1 MLNYPKAIR
10 HCLIFP
16 KQRQGG
22 NVFSSRRAATLL
34 ACVLAVTF
42 IATPIEAQSAT
53 RKPTLEEIKAA
64 KEKEIA
70 KANEAAKAKAK
81 LAAAANQLKALTV
94 KANAARAIYLREQ
107 AELNVAI
114 VKAEKA
120 AKKERAAIAAVA
132 DANMRIGKMAAN
144 AYIMGSGFTDFDSIL
159 SANGPQDL
167 ADRLSI
173 LDALGEGNATVLS
186 RLKVAQDAAAQA
198 KAEADAARAEQA
210 VATARVAAAKKIA
223 DTARA
228 QQQVEV
234 NKLEKIQAQIIREL
248 SSARK
253 KRVTLEQQRQLAILE
268 EELAN
273 RAGQTTGQ
281 AKIWPVNGVGF
292 SAGRSTFRTNENQR
306 SAAVAFAKKQVL
318 ARKPYVWGNEGPN
331 SFDCS
336 GLVFAAYRSAGLDYT
351 QWDRVNSRIYY
362 SWTKRV
368 PLNELVPGDLIFY
381 SYKADIS
388 TIHHITIYAGNGMMW
403 EAHNT
408 KKGLL
413 FSSIYSI
420 QGLIP
425 FGGRV

>member
-1 MLNYPKAIR
+1 
-10 HCLIFP
+10 
-16 KQRQGG
+16 
-22 NVFSSRRAATLL
+22 VFSSRSAAGLV
-34 ACVLAVTF
+34 ACVLAMTF

-81 LAAAANQLKALTV
+81 LVVAANQLRELTIKAD
-94 KANAARAIYLREQ
+94 AARAVYLREQ
-107 AELNVAI
+107 AELKLAVA
-114 VKAEKA
+114 KLEKA

-173 LDALGEGNATVLS
+173 LDALGEGNSEVLS
-186 RLKVAQDAAAQA
+186 RLKVAQNAAAEA

-223 DTARA
+223 DDARA
-228 QQQVEV
+228 VQQVEV
-234 NKLEKIQAQIIREL
+234 DKLERIQAQIIREL
-248 SSARK
+248 SNARK

-281 AKIWPVNGVGF
+281 AKIWPVTGVGF
-292 SAGRSTFRTNENQR
+292 SNGRSTFRTSESQR

-336 GLVFAAYRSAGLDYT
+336 GLVFASYRNAGLDYT

-362 SWTKRV
+362 SWTKRI

>member
-22 NVFSSRRAATLL
+22 NVFSSRRAASLL

>member
-1 MLNYPKAIR
+1 M
-10 HCLIFP
+10 
-16 KQRQGG
+16 
-22 NVFSSRRAATLL
+22 FSSRRAATVLACLL
-34 ACVLAVTF
+34 AFTF
-42 IATPIEAQSAT
+42 VATPIEAQSAT

-64 KEKEIA
+64 KAKEIA

-81 LAAAANQLKALTV
+81 LAAAANQLKALTI
-94 KANAARAIYLREQ
+94 KSNAARAIYLREQ
-107 AELNVAI
+107 AELNVATA
-114 VKAEKA
+114 KAEKA
-120 AKKERAAIAAVA
+120 AKKEQAAIAAVA

-144 AYIMGSGFTDFDSIL
+144 AYIMGSGFTDFDSVL

-173 LDALGEGNATVLS
+173 LDALGEGNTEVLS
-186 RLKVAQDAAAQA
+186 RLKVAQTAAADA

-223 DTARA
+223 DEARA

-281 AKIWPVNGVGF
+281 AKIWPTNGIGF
-292 SAGRSTFRTNENQR
+292 SAGRTSIRTDEGQR
-306 SAAVAFAKKQVL
+306 SVAVAFAKKQVL

-368 PLNELVPGDLIFY
+368 PLSELVPGDLIFY
-381 SYKADIS
+381 SYKANIS

-420 QGLIP
+420 PGLIP

>member
-1 MLNYPKAIR
+1 M
-10 HCLIFP
+10 
-16 KQRQGG
+16 
-22 NVFSSRRAATLL
+22 FSSRRAATLL
-34 ACVLAVTF
+34 ACLLAFTF

-64 KEKEIA
+64 KNKEIA

-81 LAAAANQLKALTV
+81 LAAAANQLKALTI
-94 KANAARAIYLREQ
+94 KSNAARAIYLREQ
-107 AELNVAI
+107 AELNVATA
-114 VKAEKA
+114 KAEKA
-120 AKKERAAIAAVA
+120 AKKEQAAIAAVA

-144 AYIMGSGFTDFDSIL
+144 AYIMGSGFTDFDSVL

-167 ADRLSI
+167 ADRLSF
-173 LDALGEGNATVLS
+173 LDALGEGNTEVLS
-186 RLKVAQDAAAQA
+186 RLKVAQTAAAEA

-223 DTARA
+223 DEARA

-281 AKIWPVNGVGF
+281 AKIWPTNGIGF
-292 SAGRSTFRTNENQR
+292 SAGRTSIRTDESQR
-306 SAAVAFAKKQVL
+306 SVAVAFAKKQVL

-368 PLNELVPGDLIFY
+368 PLSELVPGDLIFY
-381 SYKADIS
+381 SYKANIS

-420 QGLIP
+420 PGLIP

>member
-1 MLNYPKAIR
+1 M
-10 HCLIFP
+10 
-16 KQRQGG
+16 
-22 NVFSSRRAATLL
+22 FSSRRAASLL
-34 ACVLAVTF
+34 ACLLAFTF
-42 IATPIEAQSAT
+42 VATPIQAQSAT

-64 KEKEIA
+64 KAKETA
-70 KANEAAKAKAK
+70 KANEAAKAKVK
-81 LAAAANQLKALTV
+81 LAVAANQLRALTI

-107 AELNVAI
+107 AELNIATA
-114 VKAEKA
+114 KAEKA
-120 AKKERAAIAAVA
+120 AKKEQAAIAAVA

-144 AYIMGSGFTDFDSIL
+144 AYIMGSGFTDFDSVL

-167 ADRLSI
+167 ADRLSF
-173 LDALGEGNATVLS
+173 LDALGEGNTEVLA
-186 RLKVAQDAAAQA
+186 RLKVAQAAAAEA

-210 VATARVAAAKKIA
+210 VATARVAAAKKVA
-223 DTARA
+223 DDARA

-234 NKLEKIQAQIIREL
+234 DKLEKIQAQIIREL

-281 AKIWPVNGVGF
+281 AKIWPANGVGF
-292 SAGRSTFRTNENQR
+292 NAGRTSIRTNENQR

-381 SYKADIS
+381 SYKANIS

-420 QGLIP
+420 PGLIP

>member
-1 MLNYPKAIR
+1 M
-10 HCLIFP
+10 
-16 KQRQGG
+16 
-22 NVFSSRRAATLL
+22 FSSRRAASLL
-34 ACVLAVTF
+34 ACLLAFTF
-42 IATPIEAQSAT
+42 VATPIQAQSAT

-64 KEKEIA
+64 KAKETA

-81 LAAAANQLKALTV
+81 LAVAANQLRALTI

-107 AELNVAI
+107 AELNIATA
-114 VKAEKA
+114 KAEKA
-120 AKKERAAIAAVA
+120 AKKEQAAIAAVA

-144 AYIMGSGFTDFDSIL
+144 AYIMGSGFTDFDSVL

-167 ADRLSI
+167 ADRLSF
-173 LDALGEGNATVLS
+173 LDALGEGNAEVLA
-186 RLKVAQDAAAQA
+186 RLKVAQAAAAEA

-223 DTARA
+223 DDARA

-234 NKLEKIQAQIIREL
+234 DKLEKIQAQIIREL

-281 AKIWPVNGVGF
+281 AKIWPANGVGF
-292 SAGRSTFRTNENQR
+292 NAGRTSIRTNENQR

-381 SYKADIS
+381 SYKANIS

-420 QGLIP
+420 PGLIP

>member
-1 MLNYPKAIR
+1 M
-10 HCLIFP
+10 
-16 KQRQGG
+16 
-22 NVFSSRRAATLL
+22 FSSRRAATLL
-34 ACVLAVTF
+34 ACLLAFTF

-64 KEKEIA
+64 KNKEIA

-81 LAAAANQLKALTV
+81 LAAAANQLKALTI
-94 KANAARAIYLREQ
+94 KSNAARAIYLREQ
-107 AELNVAI
+107 AELNIATA
-114 VKAEKA
+114 KAEKA
-120 AKKERAAIAAVA
+120 AKKEQAAIAAVA

-144 AYIMGSGFTDFDSIL
+144 AYIMGSGFTDFDSVL

-167 ADRLSI
+167 ADRLSF
-173 LDALGEGNATVLS
+173 LDALGEGNTEVLS
-186 RLKVAQDAAAQA
+186 RLKVAQTAAAEA

-223 DTARA
+223 DEARA

-281 AKIWPVNGVGF
+281 AKIWPTNGIGF
-292 SAGRSTFRTNENQR
+292 SAGRTSIRTDESQR
-306 SAAVAFAKKQVL
+306 SVAVAFAKKQVL

-368 PLNELVPGDLIFY
+368 PLSELVPGDLIFY
-381 SYKADIS
+381 SYKANIS

-420 QGLIP
+420 PGLIP

>member
-1 MLNYPKAIR
+1 M
-10 HCLIFP
+10 
-16 KQRQGG
+16 
-22 NVFSSRRAATLL
+22 FSSRSAAGLL
-34 ACVLAVTF
+34 ACVLAITF

-53 RKPTLEEIKAA
+53 RKPTLEEIKVA
-64 KEKEIA
+64 KDKEIA

-81 LAAAANQLKALTV
+81 LAAAANQLRALTV

-107 AELNVAI
+107 AALV
-114 VKAEKA
+114 VSTKKAEKA
-120 AKKERAAIAAVA
+120 AKKESAAIAAVA
-132 DANMRIGKMAAN
+132 GANMRIGKMAAN

-159 SANGPQDL
+159 NANGPQDL

-173 LDALGEGNATVLS
+173 LDALGEGNSTVLA
-186 RLKVAQDAAAQA
+186 RLKIAQAAAAEA

-210 VATARVAAAKKIA
+210 VATARVAAAKKVA
-223 DTARA
+223 DSARA
-228 QQQVEV
+228 EQQVEV

-281 AKIWPVNGVGF
+281 AKIWPVTGVGF
-292 SAGRSTFRTNENQR
+292 SNGRSTFRTSESQR
-306 SAAVAFAKKQVL
+306 SEAVAFAKKQVL
-318 ARKPYVWGNEGPN
+318 ARKPYVWGNEGPS

-368 PLNELVPGDLIFY
+368 PLSELVPGDLIFY

>member
-1 MLNYPKAIR
+1 
-10 HCLIFP
+10 
-16 KQRQGG
+16 
-22 NVFSSRRAATLL
+22 VFSSRRAATLL

-107 AELNVAI
+107 AELKVAI
-114 VKAEKA
+114 AKAEKA

-186 RLKVAQDAAAQA
+186 RLKVAQDAAAEA

-223 DTARA
+223 DNARS

-281 AKIWPVNGVGF
+281 AKIWPVTGIGF
-292 SAGRSTFRTNENQR
+292 NAGRTSIRTNENQR
-306 SAAVAFAKKQVL
+306 STAVAFAKKQVL
-318 ARKPYVWGNEGPN
+318 ARKPYIWGNEGPN

-368 PLNELVPGDLIFY
+368 PLSELVPGDLIFY

>member
-1 MLNYPKAIR
+1 M
-10 HCLIFP
+10 
-16 KQRQGG
+16 
-22 NVFSSRRAATLL
+22 FSSRRAATLL
-34 ACVLAVTF
+34 ACLLAFTF

-64 KEKEIA
+64 KNKEIA

-81 LAAAANQLKALTV
+81 LAAAANQLKALTI
-94 KANAARAIYLREQ
+94 KSNAARAIYLREQ
-107 AELNVAI
+107 AELNIATA
-114 VKAEKA
+114 KAEKA
-120 AKKERAAIAAVA
+120 AKKEQAAIAAVA

-144 AYIMGSGFTDFDSIL
+144 AYIMGSGFTDFDSVL

-167 ADRLSI
+167 ADRLSF
-173 LDALGEGNATVLS
+173 LDALGEGNTEVLS
-186 RLKVAQDAAAQA
+186 RLKVAQTAAAEA

-223 DTARA
+223 DEARA

-281 AKIWPVNGVGF
+281 AKIWPTNGIGF
-292 SAGRSTFRTNENQR
+292 SAGRTSIRTDESQR
-306 SAAVAFAKKQVL
+306 SIAVAFAKKQVL

-368 PLNELVPGDLIFY
+368 PLSELVPGDLIFY
-381 SYKADIS
+381 SYKANIS

-420 QGLIP
+420 PGLIP

>member
-1 MLNYPKAIR
+1 M
-10 HCLIFP
+10 
-16 KQRQGG
+16 
-22 NVFSSRRAATLL
+22 FSSRRAATLL
-34 ACVLAVTF
+34 ACLLAFTF

-64 KEKEIA
+64 KAKEIA

-81 LAAAANQLKALTV
+81 LAAAANQLKALTI
-94 KANAARAIYLREQ
+94 KSNAARAIYLREQ
-107 AELNVAI
+107 AELNVATA
-114 VKAEKA
+114 KAEKA
-120 AKKERAAIAAVA
+120 AKKEQAAIAAVA

-144 AYIMGSGFTDFDSIL
+144 AYIMGSGFTDFDSVL

-167 ADRLSI
+167 ADRLSF
-173 LDALGEGNATVLS
+173 LDALGEGNTEVLS
-186 RLKVAQDAAAQA
+186 RLKVAQTAAAEA

-223 DTARA
+223 DEARA

-281 AKIWPVNGVGF
+281 AKIWPTNGIGF
-292 SAGRSTFRTNENQR
+292 GAGRTSIRTDEGQR
-306 SAAVAFAKKQVL
+306 SVAVAFAKKQVL

-368 PLNELVPGDLIFY
+368 PLSELVPGDLIFY
-381 SYKADIS
+381 SYKANIS

-420 QGLIP
+420 PGLIP

>member
-1 MLNYPKAIR
+1 M
-10 HCLIFP
+10 
-16 KQRQGG
+16 
-22 NVFSSRRAATLL
+22 FSSRRAATVLACLL
-34 ACVLAVTF
+34 AFTF
-42 IATPIEAQSAT
+42 VATPIEAQSAT

-64 KEKEIA
+64 KNKEIA

-81 LAAAANQLKALTV
+81 LAAAANQLKALTI
-94 KANAARAIYLREQ
+94 KSNAARAIYLREQ
-107 AELNVAI
+107 AELNIATA
-114 VKAEKA
+114 KAEKA
-120 AKKERAAIAAVA
+120 AKKEQAAIAAVA

-144 AYIMGSGFTDFDSIL
+144 AYIMGSGFTDFDSVL

-167 ADRLSI
+167 ADRLSF
-173 LDALGEGNATVLS
+173 LDALGEGNTEVLS
-186 RLKVAQDAAAQA
+186 RLKVAQTAAAEA

-223 DTARA
+223 DEARA

-281 AKIWPVNGVGF
+281 AKIWPTNGIGF
-292 SAGRSTFRTNENQR
+292 GAGRTSIRTDEGQR
-306 SAAVAFAKKQVL
+306 SVAVAFAKKQVL

-368 PLNELVPGDLIFY
+368 PLSELVPGDLIFY
-381 SYKADIS
+381 SYKANIS

-420 QGLIP
+420 PGLIP

>member
-1 MLNYPKAIR
+1 M
-10 HCLIFP
+10 
-16 KQRQGG
+16 
-22 NVFSSRRAATLL
+22 FSSRRAATVLACLL
-34 ACVLAVTF
+34 AFTF

-64 KEKEIA
+64 KNKEIA

-81 LAAAANQLKALTV
+81 LAAAANQLKALTI
-94 KANAARAIYLREQ
+94 KSNAARAIYLREQ
-107 AELNVAI
+107 AELNIATA
-114 VKAEKA
+114 KAEKA
-120 AKKERAAIAAVA
+120 AKKEQAAIAAVA

-144 AYIMGSGFTDFDSIL
+144 AYIMGSGFTDFDSVL

-167 ADRLSI
+167 ADRLSF
-173 LDALGEGNATVLS
+173 LDALGEGNTEVLS
-186 RLKVAQDAAAQA
+186 RLKVAQTAAAEA

-223 DTARA
+223 DEARA

-281 AKIWPVNGVGF
+281 AKIWPTNGIGF
-292 SAGRSTFRTNENQR
+292 GAGRTSIRTDEGQR
-306 SAAVAFAKKQVL
+306 SVAVAFAKKQVL

-368 PLNELVPGDLIFY
+368 PLSELVPGDLIFY
-381 SYKADIS
+381 SYKANIS
-388 TIHHITIYAGNGMMW
+388 TIHHITIYAGNRMMW

-420 QGLIP
+420 PGLIP

>member
-1 MLNYPKAIR
+1 M
-10 HCLIFP
+10 
-16 KQRQGG
+16 
-22 NVFSSRRAATLL
+22 FSSRSAAGLL
-34 ACVLAVTF
+34 ACVLAITF

-64 KEKEIA
+64 KDKEIA

-81 LAAAANQLKALTV
+81 LAAAANQLRALTV

-107 AELNVAI
+107 AALV
-114 VKAEKA
+114 VSTKKAEKA
-120 AKKERAAIAAVA
+120 AKKESAAIAAVA
-132 DANMRIGKMAAN
+132 GANMRIGKMAAN

-159 SANGPQDL
+159 NANGPQDL

-173 LDALGEGNATVLS
+173 LDALGEGNSTVLA
-186 RLKVAQDAAAQA
+186 RLKIAQAAAAEA

-210 VATARVAAAKKIA
+210 VATARVAAAKKVA
-223 DTARA
+223 DSARA
-228 QQQVEV
+228 EQQVEV

-281 AKIWPVNGVGF
+281 AKIWPVTGVGF
-292 SAGRSTFRTNENQR
+292 SNGRSTFRTSESQR
-306 SAAVAFAKKQVL
+306 SEAVAFAKKQVL

-331 SFDCS
+331 TFDCS

-368 PLNELVPGDLIFY
+368 PLSELVPGDLIFY

>member
-1 MLNYPKAIR
+1 M
-10 HCLIFP
+10 
-16 KQRQGG
+16 
-22 NVFSSRRAATLL
+22 FSSRRAATVLACLL
-34 ACVLAVTF
+34 AFTF
-42 IATPIEAQSAT
+42 VATPIEAQSAT

-64 KEKEIA
+64 KNKEIA

-81 LAAAANQLKALTV
+81 LAAAANQLKALTI
-94 KANAARAIYLREQ
+94 KSNAARAIYLREQ
-107 AELNVAI
+107 AELNIATA
-114 VKAEKA
+114 KAEKA
-120 AKKERAAIAAVA
+120 AKKEQAAIAAVA

-144 AYIMGSGFTDFDSIL
+144 AYIMGSGFTDFDSVL

-167 ADRLSI
+167 ADRLSF
-173 LDALGEGNATVLS
+173 LDALGEGNTEVLS
-186 RLKVAQDAAAQA
+186 RLKVAQTAAAEA
-198 KAEADAARAEQA
+198 KAEADAARAEQS

-223 DTARA
+223 DEARA

-281 AKIWPVNGVGF
+281 AKIWPTNGIGF
-292 SAGRSTFRTNENQR
+292 SAGRTSIRTDESQR
-306 SAAVAFAKKQVL
+306 SVAVAFAKKQVL

-368 PLNELVPGDLIFY
+368 PLSELVPGDLIFY
-381 SYKADIS
+381 SYKANIS

-420 QGLIP
+420 PGLIP

>member
-1 MLNYPKAIR
+1 
-10 HCLIFP
+10 
-16 KQRQGG
+16 
-22 NVFSSRRAATLL
+22 VFSSRRAASLL
-34 ACVLAVTF
+34 ACLLAFTF
-42 IATPIEAQSAT
+42 VATPIQAQSAT

-64 KEKEIA
+64 KAKEIA

-81 LAAAANQLKALTV
+81 LAVAANQLKALTI
-94 KANAARAIYLREQ
+94 KSNAARAIYLKEQ
-107 AELNVAI
+107 AELNIATA
-114 VKAEKA
+114 KAEKA
-120 AKKERAAIAAVA
+120 AKKEQAAIAAVA

-144 AYIMGSGFTDFDSIL
+144 AYIMGSGFTDFDSVL

-167 ADRLSI
+167 ADRLSF
-173 LDALGEGNATVLS
+173 LDALGEGNTEVLA
-186 RLKVAQDAAAQA
+186 RLKVAQAAAAEA

-223 DTARA
+223 DDARA

-281 AKIWPVNGVGF
+281 AKIWPANGVGF
-292 SAGRSTFRTNENQR
+292 NAGRTSIRTNENQR
-306 SAAVAFAKKQVL
+306 SEAVAFAKKQVL

-381 SYKADIS
+381 SYKANIS

-420 QGLIP
+420 PGLIP

>member
-1 MLNYPKAIR
+1 
-10 HCLIFP
+10 
-16 KQRQGG
+16 
-22 NVFSSRRAATLL
+22 VFSSRRAATLL
-34 ACVLAVTF
+34 ACLLAFTF
-42 IATPIEAQSAT
+42 VATPIEAQSAT

-64 KEKEIA
+64 KAKEIA

-81 LAAAANQLKALTV
+81 LAAAANQLKALTI
-94 KANAARAIYLREQ
+94 KSNAARAIYLREQ
-107 AELNVAI
+107 AELNTATA
-114 VKAEKA
+114 KAEKA
-120 AKKERAAIAAVA
+120 AKKEQAAIVAVA

-144 AYIMGSGFTDFDSIL
+144 AYIMGSGFTDFDSVL

-173 LDALGEGNATVLS
+173 LDALGEGNTEVLS
-186 RLKVAQDAAAQA
+186 RLKVAQTAAAEA

-223 DTARA
+223 DEARA

-281 AKIWPVNGVGF
+281 AKIWPTNGIGF
-292 SAGRSTFRTNENQR
+292 SAGRTSIRTDESQR
-306 SAAVAFAKKQVL
+306 SVAVAFAKKQVL

-368 PLNELVPGDLIFY
+368 PLSELVPGDLIFY
-381 SYKADIS
+381 SYKANIS

-420 QGLIP
+420 PGLIP

>member
-1 MLNYPKAIR
+1 M
-10 HCLIFP
+10 
-16 KQRQGG
+16 
-22 NVFSSRRAATLL
+22 FSSRSAAGLL
-34 ACVLAVTF
+34 ACVLAITF

-64 KEKEIA
+64 KDKEIA

-81 LAAAANQLKALTV
+81 LAAAANQLRALTV

-107 AELNVAI
+107 AALV
-114 VKAEKA
+114 VSTKKAEKA
-120 AKKERAAIAAVA
+120 AKKESAAIAAVA
-132 DANMRIGKMAAN
+132 GANMRIGKMAAN

-159 SANGPQDL
+159 NANGPQDL

-173 LDALGEGNATVLS
+173 LDALGEGNSTVLA
-186 RLKVAQDAAAQA
+186 RLKIAQAAAAEA

-210 VATARVAAAKKIA
+210 VATARVAAAKKVA
-223 DTARA
+223 DSARA
-228 QQQVEV
+228 EQQVEV

-281 AKIWPVNGVGF
+281 AKIWPVTGVGF
-292 SAGRSTFRTNENQR
+292 SNGRSTFRTSESQR
-306 SAAVAFAKKQVL
+306 SEAVAFAKKQVL
-318 ARKPYVWGNEGPN
+318 ARKPYVWGNEGPS

-368 PLNELVPGDLIFY
+368 PLSELVPGDLIFY

>member
-1 MLNYPKAIR
+1 M
-10 HCLIFP
+10 
-16 KQRQGG
+16 
-22 NVFSSRRAATLL
+22 FSSRSAAGLL
-34 ACVLAVTF
+34 ACVLAITF

-53 RKPTLEEIKAA
+53 RKPTLAEIKAA
-64 KEKEIA
+64 KDKEIA

-107 AELNVAI
+107 AALV
-114 VKAEKA
+114 VSTKKAEKA
-120 AKKERAAIAAVA
+120 AKKESAAIAAVA
-132 DANMRIGKMAAN
+132 GANMRIGKMAAN

-159 SANGPQDL
+159 NANGPQDL

-173 LDALGEGNATVLS
+173 LDALGEGNSTVLA
-186 RLKVAQDAAAQA
+186 RLKIAQAAAAEA

-210 VATARVAAAKKIA
+210 VATARVALAKKVA
-223 DTARA
+223 DSAKA
-228 QQQVEV
+228 EQQVEV
-234 NKLEKIQAQIIREL
+234 NKLEKIQAQIIKEL

-281 AKIWPVNGVGF
+281 AKIWPVTGVGF
-292 SAGRSTFRTNENQR
+292 SNGRSTFRTSESQR
-306 SAAVAFAKKQVL
+306 SEAVAFAKKQVL
-318 ARKPYVWGNEGPN
+318 ARKPYVWGNEGPS

-368 PLNELVPGDLIFY
+368 PLSELVPGDLIFY

>member
-22 NVFSSRRAATLL
+22 NVFSSRRAASLL

-94 KANAARAIYLREQ
+94 KANAARATYLREQ

>member
-1 MLNYPKAIR
+1 M
-10 HCLIFP
+10 
-16 KQRQGG
+16 
-22 NVFSSRRAATLL
+22 FSSRRAASLL
-34 ACVLAVTF
+34 ACLLAFTF
-42 IATPIEAQSAT
+42 VATPIQAQSAT

-64 KEKEIA
+64 KAKETA

-81 LAAAANQLKALTV
+81 LAVAANQLRALTI

-107 AELNVAI
+107 AELNIATA
-114 VKAEKA
+114 KAEKA
-120 AKKERAAIAAVA
+120 AKKEQAAIAAVA

-144 AYIMGSGFTDFDSIL
+144 AYIMGSGFTDFDSVL

-167 ADRLSI
+167 ADRLSF
-173 LDALGEGNATVLS
+173 LDALGEGNTEVLA
-186 RLKVAQDAAAQA
+186 RLKVAQAAAAEA

-210 VATARVAAAKKIA
+210 VATARVAAAKKVA
-223 DTARA
+223 DDARA

-234 NKLEKIQAQIIREL
+234 DKLEKIQAQIIREL

-281 AKIWPVNGVGF
+281 AKIWPANGVGF
-292 SAGRSTFRTNENQR
+292 NAGRTSIRTNENQR

-381 SYKADIS
+381 SYKANIS

-420 QGLIP
+420 PGLIP

>member
-1 MLNYPKAIR
+1 M
-10 HCLIFP
+10 
-16 KQRQGG
+16 
-22 NVFSSRRAATLL
+22 FSSRRAATLL
-34 ACVLAVTF
+34 ACLLAFTVV
-42 IATPIEAQSAT
+42 ATPIEAQSAT

-64 KEKEIA
+64 KAKEIA

-81 LAAAANQLKALTV
+81 LAAAANQLKALTI
-94 KANAARAIYLREQ
+94 KSNAARAIYLREQ
-107 AELNVAI
+107 AELNIATA
-114 VKAEKA
+114 KAEKA
-120 AKKERAAIAAVA
+120 AKKEQAAIVAVA

-144 AYIMGSGFTDFDSIL
+144 AYIMGSGFTDFDSVL

-173 LDALGEGNATVLS
+173 LDALGEGNTEVLS
-186 RLKVAQDAAAQA
+186 RLKVAQTAAAEA

-223 DTARA
+223 DEARA

-281 AKIWPVNGVGF
+281 AKIWPTNGIGF
-292 SAGRSTFRTNENQR
+292 SAGRSTIRTDENQR
-306 SAAVAFAKKQVL
+306 SAAVAFSKKQVL
-318 ARKPYVWGNEGPN
+318 ARKPYVWGDEGPN
-331 SFDCS
+331 AFDCS
-336 GLVFAAYRSAGLDYT
+336 GLVFAAYRSAGLDWT

-368 PLNELVPGDLIFY
+368 PLSELVPGDLIFY
-381 SYKADIS
+381 SYKANIS

-420 QGLIP
+420 PGLIP

>member
-1 MLNYPKAIR
+1 M
-10 HCLIFP
+10 
-16 KQRQGG
+16 
-22 NVFSSRRAATLL
+22 FSSRRAATLL
-34 ACVLAVTF
+34 ACLLAFTF
-42 IATPIEAQSAT
+42 VATPIQAQSAT

-64 KEKEIA
+64 KAKETA

-81 LAAAANQLKALTV
+81 LAVAANQLRALTI

-107 AELNVAI
+107 AELNIATA
-114 VKAEKA
+114 KAEKA
-120 AKKERAAIAAVA
+120 AKKEQAAIAAVA

-144 AYIMGSGFTDFDSIL
+144 AYIMGSGFTDFDSVL

-167 ADRLSI
+167 ADRLSF
-173 LDALGEGNATVLS
+173 LDALGEGNTEVLA
-186 RLKVAQDAAAQA
+186 RLKVAQAAAAEA

-210 VATARVAAAKKIA
+210 VATARVAAAKKVA
-223 DTARA
+223 DDARA

-234 NKLEKIQAQIIREL
+234 DKLEKIQAQIIREL

-281 AKIWPVNGVGF
+281 AKIWPANGVGF
-292 SAGRSTFRTNENQR
+292 NAGRTSIRTNENQR

-381 SYKADIS
+381 SYKANIS

-420 QGLIP
+420 PGLIP

>member
-1 MLNYPKAIR
+1 M
-10 HCLIFP
+10 
-16 KQRQGG
+16 
-22 NVFSSRRAATLL
+22 FSSRRAATLL
-34 ACVLAVTF
+34 ACVLAFTF
-42 IATPIEAQSAT
+42 GATPIEAQSAT

-64 KEKEIA
+64 KNKEIA

-81 LAAAANQLKALTV
+81 LAAAANQLKALTI
-94 KANAARAIYLREQ
+94 KSNAARAIYLREQ
-107 AELNVAI
+107 AELNIATA
-114 VKAEKA
+114 KAEKA
-120 AKKERAAIAAVA
+120 AKKEQAAIAAVA
-132 DANMRIGKMAAN
+132 DANMRIGKMASN
-144 AYIMGSGFTDFDSIL
+144 AYIMGSGFTDFDSVL

-167 ADRLSI
+167 ADRLSF
-173 LDALGEGNATVLS
+173 LDALGEGNTEVLA
-186 RLKVAQDAAAQA
+186 RLKVAQAAAAEA

-223 DTARA
+223 DDARA

-281 AKIWPVNGVGF
+281 AKIWPANGVGF
-292 SAGRSTFRTNENQR
+292 NAGRTSIRTNENQR

-381 SYKADIS
+381 SYKANIS

-420 QGLIP
+420 PGLIP

>member
-1 MLNYPKAIR
+1 M
-10 HCLIFP
+10 
-16 KQRQGG
+16 
-22 NVFSSRRAATLL
+22 FSSRSATGFL
-34 ACVLAVTF
+34 ACVLAITF
-42 IATPIEAQSAT
+42 IVTPIEAQSLT
-53 RKPTLEEIKAA
+53 RKPTLAEIKAA
-64 KEKEIA
+64 KAKEIA

-81 LAAAANQLKALTV
+81 LAAAANQLRALTV
-94 KANAARAIYLREQ
+94 KANAARAIYLKEQ
-107 AELNVAI
+107 AELKITIA
-114 VKAEKA
+114 KAKKTA
-120 AKKERAAIAAVA
+120 VKERAAVA
-132 DANMRIGKMAAN
+132 SVGEANTRIGKMAAN
-144 AYIMGSGFTDFDSIL
+144 AYIMGSGFTDFDSVL

-173 LDALGEGNATVLS
+173 LDALGEGNAEVLS
-186 RLKVAQDAAAQA
+186 RLKVVQA
-198 KAEADAARAEQA
+198 VAAEAKVEAEAARAEQA
-210 VATARVAAAKKIA
+210 VATARVAAAKKIT
-223 DTARA
+223 DDARA

-234 NKLEKIQAQIIREL
+234 NKLEKIQAQIISEL

-253 KRVTLEQQRQLAILE
+253 KRITLEQQRQLAILE

-273 RAGQTTGQ
+273 RAGKTTGQ
-281 AKIWPVNGVGF
+281 AKIWPVTGIGF
-292 SAGRSTFRTNENQR
+292 NAGRSTIRTSESQR
-306 SAAVAFAKKQVL
+306 SSAVAFAKKQVL

-336 GLVFAAYRSAGLDYT
+336 GLVFAAYRAAGLDWT

-368 PLNELVPGDLIFY
+368 PLNQLVPGDLIFY
-381 SYKADIS
+381 SYQANIS

-413 FSSIYSI
+413 FSSIYSVP
-420 QGLIP
+420 GLIP

>member
-1 MLNYPKAIR
+1 
-10 HCLIFP
+10 
-16 KQRQGG
+16 
-22 NVFSSRRAATLL
+22 VFSSRRAATLL
-34 ACVLAVTF
+34 ACLLAFTF

-64 KEKEIA
+64 KNKEIA

-81 LAAAANQLKALTV
+81 LAAAANQLKALTI
-94 KANAARAIYLREQ
+94 KSNAARAIYLREQ
-107 AELNVAI
+107 AELNIATA
-114 VKAEKA
+114 KAEKA
-120 AKKERAAIAAVA
+120 AKKEQAAIAAVA

-144 AYIMGSGFTDFDSIL
+144 AYIMGSGFTDFDSVL

-167 ADRLSI
+167 ADRLSF
-173 LDALGEGNATVLS
+173 LDALGEGNTEVLS
-186 RLKVAQDAAAQA
+186 RLKVAQTAAAEA
-198 KAEADAARAEQA
+198 KAEADAARAEQS

-223 DTARA
+223 DEARA

-281 AKIWPVNGVGF
+281 AKIWPTNGIGF
-292 SAGRSTFRTNENQR
+292 SAGRTSIRTDESQR
-306 SAAVAFAKKQVL
+306 SVAVAFAKKQVL

-368 PLNELVPGDLIFY
+368 PLSELVPGDLIFY
-381 SYKADIS
+381 SYKANIS

-420 QGLIP
+420 PGLIP

>member
-1 MLNYPKAIR
+1 M
-10 HCLIFP
+10 
-16 KQRQGG
+16 
-22 NVFSSRRAATLL
+22 FSSRRAATLL
-34 ACVLAVTF
+34 ACLLAFTF

-64 KEKEIA
+64 KNKEIA

-81 LAAAANQLKALTV
+81 LAAAANQLKALTI
-94 KANAARAIYLREQ
+94 KSNAARAIYLREQ
-107 AELNVAI
+107 AELNVATA
-114 VKAEKA
+114 KAEKA
-120 AKKERAAIAAVA
+120 AKKEQAAIAAVA

-144 AYIMGSGFTDFDSIL
+144 AYIMGSGFTDFDSVL

-173 LDALGEGNATVLS
+173 LDALGEGNTEVLS
-186 RLKVAQDAAAQA
+186 RLKVAQTAAAEA

-223 DTARA
+223 DEARA

-281 AKIWPVNGVGF
+281 AKIWPTNGIGF
-292 SAGRSTFRTNENQR
+292 SAGRTSIRTDESQR
-306 SAAVAFAKKQVL
+306 SVAVAFAKKQVL

-368 PLNELVPGDLIFY
+368 PLSELVPGDLIFY
-381 SYKADIS
+381 SYKANIS

-420 QGLIP
+420 PGLIP

>member
-1 MLNYPKAIR
+1 M
-10 HCLIFP
+10 
-16 KQRQGG
+16 
-22 NVFSSRRAATLL
+22 FSSRSAAGLL
-34 ACVLAVTF
+34 ACVLAITF

-64 KEKEIA
+64 KDKEIA

-81 LAAAANQLKALTV
+81 LAAAANQLRALTV

-107 AELNVAI
+107 AALV
-114 VKAEKA
+114 VSTKKAQKA
-120 AKKERAAIAAVA
+120 AEKERAAIAAVA
-132 DANMRIGKMAAN
+132 GANMRIGKMAAN

-159 SANGPQDL
+159 NANGPQDL
-167 ADRLSI
+167 ADRLAI
-173 LDALGEGNATVLS
+173 LDALGEGNSTVLA
-186 RLKVAQDAAAQA
+186 RLKIAQAAAAEA

-210 VATARVAAAKKIA
+210 VATARVAAAKKVA
-223 DTARA
+223 DSAKA
-228 QQQVEV
+228 EQQVEV

-281 AKIWPVNGVGF
+281 AKIWPVTGVGF
-292 SAGRSTFRTNENQR
+292 SNGRSTFRTSESQR
-306 SAAVAFAKKQVL
+306 SEAVAFAKKQVL
-318 ARKPYVWGNEGPN
+318 ARKPYVWGNEGPG

-336 GLVFAAYRSAGLDYT
+336 GLVFAAYRTAGLDYT

-368 PLNELVPGDLIFY
+368 PLSELVPGDLIFY

-388 TIHHITIYAGNGMMW
+388 TIHHISIYAGNGMMW

>member
-1 MLNYPKAIR
+1 
-10 HCLIFP
+10 
-16 KQRQGG
+16 
-22 NVFSSRRAATLL
+22 VFSSRRAASLL
-34 ACVLAVTF
+34 ACLLAFAFV
-42 IATPIEAQSAT
+42 ATPIQAQSAT

-64 KEKEIA
+64 KAKETA

-81 LAAAANQLKALTV
+81 LAVAANQLRALTI

-107 AELNVAI
+107 AELNIATA
-114 VKAEKA
+114 KAEKA
-120 AKKERAAIAAVA
+120 AKKEQAAIAAVA

-144 AYIMGSGFTDFDSIL
+144 AYIMGSGFTDFDSVL

-167 ADRLSI
+167 ADRLSF
-173 LDALGEGNATVLS
+173 LDALGEGNTEVLA
-186 RLKVAQDAAAQA
+186 RLKVAQAAAAEA

-210 VATARVAAAKKIA
+210 VATARVAAAKKVA
-223 DTARA
+223 DDARA

-234 NKLEKIQAQIIREL
+234 DKLEKIQAQIIREL

-281 AKIWPVNGVGF
+281 AKIWPANGVGF
-292 SAGRSTFRTNENQR
+292 NAGRTSIRTNENQR

-381 SYKADIS
+381 SYKANIS

-420 QGLIP
+420 PGLIP

>member
-1 MLNYPKAIR
+1 M
-10 HCLIFP
+10 
-16 KQRQGG
+16 
-22 NVFSSRRAATLL
+22 FSSRRAATVLACLL
-34 ACVLAVTF
+34 AFTF
-42 IATPIEAQSAT
+42 VATPIEAQSAT

-64 KEKEIA
+64 KAKEIA

-81 LAAAANQLKALTV
+81 LAAAANQLKALTI
-94 KANAARAIYLREQ
+94 KSNAARAIYLREQ
-107 AELNVAI
+107 AELNVATA
-114 VKAEKA
+114 KAEKA
-120 AKKERAAIAAVA
+120 AKKEQAAIAAVA

-144 AYIMGSGFTDFDSIL
+144 AYIMGSGFTDFDSVL

-173 LDALGEGNATVLS
+173 LDALGEGNTEVLS
-186 RLKVAQDAAAQA
+186 RLKVAQTAAAEA

-223 DTARA
+223 DEARA

-281 AKIWPVNGVGF
+281 AKIWPTNGIGF
-292 SAGRSTFRTNENQR
+292 GAGRTSIRTDEGQR
-306 SAAVAFAKKQVL
+306 SVAVAFAKKQVL

-368 PLNELVPGDLIFY
+368 PLSELVPGDLIFY
-381 SYKADIS
+381 SYKANIS

-420 QGLIP
+420 PGLIP

>member
-1 MLNYPKAIR
+1 
-10 HCLIFP
+10 
-16 KQRQGG
+16 
-22 NVFSSRRAATLL
+22 VFSSRRAASLL
-34 ACVLAVTF
+34 ACLLAFTF
-42 IATPIEAQSAT
+42 VATPIQAQSAT

-64 KEKEIA
+64 KAKETA

-81 LAAAANQLKALTV
+81 LAVAANQLRALTI

-107 AELNVAI
+107 AELNIATA
-114 VKAEKA
+114 KAEKA
-120 AKKERAAIAAVA
+120 AKKEQAAIAAVA

-144 AYIMGSGFTDFDSIL
+144 AYIMGSGFTDFDSVL

-167 ADRLSI
+167 ADRLSF
-173 LDALGEGNATVLS
+173 LDALGEGNTEVLA
-186 RLKVAQDAAAQA
+186 RLKVAQAAAAEA

-210 VATARVAAAKKIA
+210 VATARVAAAKKVA
-223 DTARA
+223 DDARA

-234 NKLEKIQAQIIREL
+234 DKLEKIQAQIIREL

-281 AKIWPVNGVGF
+281 AKIWPANGVGF
-292 SAGRSTFRTNENQR
+292 NAGRTSIRTNENQR

-381 SYKADIS
+381 SYKANIS

-420 QGLIP
+420 PGLIP

>member
-1 MLNYPKAIR
+1 M
-10 HCLIFP
+10 
-16 KQRQGG
+16 
-22 NVFSSRRAATLL
+22 FSSRRAATLL
-34 ACVLAVTF
+34 ACLLAFTF
-42 IATPIEAQSAT
+42 VATPIEAQSAT

-64 KEKEIA
+64 KNKEIA

-81 LAAAANQLKALTV
+81 LAAAANQLKALTI
-94 KANAARAIYLREQ
+94 KSNAARAIYLREQ
-107 AELNVAI
+107 AELNVATA
-114 VKAEKA
+114 KAEKA
-120 AKKERAAIAAVA
+120 AKKEQAAIVAVA

-144 AYIMGSGFTDFDSIL
+144 AYIMGSGFTDFDSVL

-173 LDALGEGNATVLS
+173 LDALGEGNTEVLS
-186 RLKVAQDAAAQA
+186 RLKVAQTAAAEA

-223 DTARA
+223 DEARA

-281 AKIWPVNGVGF
+281 AKIWPTNGIGF
-292 SAGRSTFRTNENQR
+292 SAGRTSIRTDESQR
-306 SAAVAFAKKQVL
+306 SVAVAFAKKQVL

-368 PLNELVPGDLIFY
+368 PLSELVPGDLIFY
-381 SYKADIS
+381 SYKANIS

-420 QGLIP
+420 PGLIP

>member
-1 MLNYPKAIR
+1 M
-10 HCLIFP
+10 
-16 KQRQGG
+16 
-22 NVFSSRRAATLL
+22 FSSRRAATLL
-34 ACVLAVTF
+34 ACLLAFTF

-64 KEKEIA
+64 KAKEIA

-81 LAAAANQLKALTV
+81 LAAAANQLKALTI
-94 KANAARAIYLREQ
+94 KSNAARAIYLREQ
-107 AELNVAI
+107 AELNVATA
-114 VKAEKA
+114 KAEKA
-120 AKKERAAIAAVA
+120 AKKEQAAIAAVA

-144 AYIMGSGFTDFDSIL
+144 AYIMGSGFTDFDSVL

-173 LDALGEGNATVLS
+173 LDALGEGNTEVLS
-186 RLKVAQDAAAQA
+186 RLKVAQTAAAEA

-223 DTARA
+223 DEARA

-281 AKIWPVNGVGF
+281 AKIWPTNGIGF
-292 SAGRSTFRTNENQR
+292 GAGRTSIRTDEGQR
-306 SAAVAFAKKQVL
+306 SVAVAFAKKQVL

-368 PLNELVPGDLIFY
+368 PLSELVPGDLIFY
-381 SYKADIS
+381 SYKANIS

-420 QGLIP
+420 PGLIP

>member
-1 MLNYPKAIR
+1 M
-10 HCLIFP
+10 
-16 KQRQGG
+16 
-22 NVFSSRRAATLL
+22 FSSRSAAGFL
-34 ACVLAVTF
+34 ACVLAITF
-42 IATPIEAQSAT
+42 ISTPLAAQSAT
-53 RKPTLEEIKAA
+53 RKPTLSEIKAA
-64 KEKEIA
+64 KDKEIA

-81 LAAAANQLKALTV
+81 LAAAANQLRALTV

-107 AELNVAI
+107 AALV
-114 VKAEKA
+114 VSTKKAEKA
-120 AKKERAAIAAVA
+120 AEKESAAIAAVA
-132 DANMRIGKMAAN
+132 GANMRIGKMAAN

-159 SANGPQDL
+159 NANGPQDL

-173 LDALGEGNATVLS
+173 LDALGEGNSTVLA
-186 RLKVAQDAAAQA
+186 RLKIAQAAAAEA

-210 VATARVAAAKKIA
+210 VATARVAAAKKVA
-223 DTARA
+223 DSAKA
-228 QQQVEV
+228 EQQVEV
-234 NKLEKIQAQIIREL
+234 NKLEKIQAQIIKEL

-281 AKIWPVNGVGF
+281 AKIWPTNGIGF
-292 SAGRSTFRTNENQR
+292 SAGRTSIRTDESQR

-318 ARKPYVWGNEGPN
+318 ARKSYVWGDEGPN
-331 SFDCS
+331 TFDCS
-336 GLVFAAYRSAGLDYT
+336 GLVFAAYRTAGLDWT

-368 PLNELVPGDLIFY
+368 PLSELVPGDLIFY

>member
-1 MLNYPKAIR
+1 M
-10 HCLIFP
+10 
-16 KQRQGG
+16 
-22 NVFSSRRAATLL
+22 FSSRRAATLL
-34 ACVLAVTF
+34 ACLLAF
-42 IATPIEAQSAT
+42 AFGATPIEAQSAT

-64 KEKEIA
+64 KNKEIA

-81 LAAAANQLKALTV
+81 LAAAANQLKALTI
-94 KANAARAIYLREQ
+94 KSNAARAIYLREQ
-107 AELNVAI
+107 AELNIATA
-114 VKAEKA
+114 KAEKA
-120 AKKERAAIAAVA
+120 AKKEQAAIAAVA
-132 DANMRIGKMAAN
+132 DANMRIGKMASN
-144 AYIMGSGFTDFDSIL
+144 AYIMGSGFTDFDSVL

-167 ADRLSI
+167 ADRLSF
-173 LDALGEGNATVLS
+173 LDALGEGNTEVLS
-186 RLKVAQDAAAQA
+186 RLKVAQTAAAEA
-198 KAEADAARAEQA
+198 KAEADVARAEQA

-223 DTARA
+223 DEARV

-281 AKIWPVNGVGF
+281 AKIWPTNGIGF
-292 SAGRSTFRTNENQR
+292 SAGRTSIRTDESQR
-306 SAAVAFAKKQVL
+306 SVAVAFAKKQVL

-336 GLVFAAYRSAGLDYT
+336 GLVFAAYRSAGLDCT

-362 SWTKRV
+362 SWAKRV
-368 PLNELVPGDLIFY
+368 PLSELVPGDLIFY
-381 SYKADIS
+381 SYKANIS

-420 QGLIP
+420 PGLIP